1 MQIKADK
8 ILSGK
13 ENLLILHRKRKNASL
28 AQLARA
34 RDL

>member
-1 MQIKADK
+1 MVITLHPQTGTNALPQAAK
-8 ILSGK
+8 I
-13 ENLLILHRKRKNASL
+13 EDASL

>member
-1 MQIKADK
+1 MCLTLHPQTGKDFRLQEK
-8 ILSGK
+8 I
-13 ENLLILHRKRKNASL
+13 EFASL